1 MMNTRPPGSS
11 TGPVEPRSVS
21 LPLRLAAL
29 RGAQNAVRR
38 RLELRRMTELPKS
51 NELVDEPFPV
61 ETNRLPCPST
71 EGPDVAQIAPS
82 RRVGTSNAW
91 RAPVGPRAGTD
102 TTHPW

>member
-38 RLELRRMTELPKS
+38 RLALRRLTELPKP
-51 NELVDEPFPV
+51 NELVDEPSPV

-71 EGPDVAQIAPS
+71 EGPDAAQIAPP
-82 RRVGTSNAW
+82 RRVGPPNAW
-91 RAPVGPRAGTD
+91 IARRGPPAGA
-102 TTHPW
+102 H